1 MRWSWVLGLRQQAS
15 LVTLV
20 AAVIAGCAADGTA
33 PVPTPPSTPIP
44 NVLAI
49 TAIPEP
55 AGNASPSPAPTS
67 TATPAAVV
75 APASAAQPAPSPQ
88 VAVPLTVGTVPRDT
102 LRITP
107 LSRGTTGTR
116 TVVIDP
122 GHGADEIGAAAGGV
136 VEKTSNLEMA
146 LRVEALLQAQ
156 GVRVQL
162 TRRTDERA
170 YVGAQDGG
178 FNSTRR
184 DLQARV
190 DLANDVGADLF
201 VSIHSNGSAS
211 GADRGIETYYNSQ
224 RPFADQN
231 RVLGVTLQAAL
242 VGEMQAAGYAVLD
255 RGAKDDA
262 CLRAFQGRCFPLF
275 VLGPPR
281 VTTRDEVVRRGGD
294 PSTFGFGVGEDAV
307 GSRATSMPGALV
319 ELLFISSPADAALL
333 ASEDA
338 RAALARGV
346 ARGIIEFLAR

>member
-1 MRWSWVLGLRQQAS
+1 MRWGAGPLAGLLACALAACGPAEPAAS
-15 LVTLV
+15 PTRSVAV
-20 AAVIAGCAADGTA
+20 AAAAAATA
-33 PVPTPPSTPIP
+33 SAESTPTS
-44 NVLAI
+44 VA
-49 TAIPEP
+49 TT
-55 AGNASPSPAPTS
+55 SRTPTS
-67 TATPAAVV
+67 TASPIPTTVAAALPVPAA
-75 APASAAQPAPSPQ
+75 PQ
-88 VAVPLTVGTVPRDT
+88 AVVPLNVQAVPRDAP
-102 LRITP
+102 RVAP
-107 LSRGTTGTR
+107 LPRVTGSTR

-122 GHGADEIGAAAGGV
+122 GHGADEVGAAAGGV

-146 LRVEALLQAQ
+146 LRVEALLQVH

-170 YVGAQDGG
+170 YAGPQDGG

-201 VSIHSNGSAS
+201 VSIHSNGSVS
-211 GADRGIETYYNSQ
+211 SADRGIETYYNSQ
-224 RPFADQN
+224 RPFAEQN
-231 RVLGVTLQAAL
+231 RALGATLQAAI
-242 VGEMQAAGYAVLD
+242 VGEMSAAGHAVID

-281 VTTRDEVVRRGGD
+281 ITTRDEVVRRGGD
-294 PSTFGFGVGEDAV
+294 PSTFGFGVAEDAI

-319 ELLFISSPADAALL
+319 ELLFISNPADAALL
-333 ASEDA
+333 AADDT

-346 ARGIIEFLAR
+346 ARGILEFLARTPGAG